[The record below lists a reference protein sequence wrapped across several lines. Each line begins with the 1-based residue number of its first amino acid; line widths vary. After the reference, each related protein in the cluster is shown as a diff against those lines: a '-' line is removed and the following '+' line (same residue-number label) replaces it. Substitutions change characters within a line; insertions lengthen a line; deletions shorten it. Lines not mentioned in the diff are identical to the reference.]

1 MIILLLNSMEFV
13 VWFVLAHLGDDWGEI
28 VEEEE
33 EECLKFLTGH
43 ASVAVAAMLGVFVVL
58 CRCDCPYSEEQKREL
73 SEACLKFLTGHAS
86 VTAAAMLGVFVVLCR
101 CDCPYS
107 EELKR
112 ELSVG
117 EIVGEDVRV
126 CIYVYVRVTFS
137 PSPSLSLSLSFS

>member
-58 CRCDCPYSEEQKREL
+58 CRCDCPYSEE
-73 SEACLKFLTGHAS
+73 
-86 VTAAAMLGVFVVLCR
+86 
-101 CDCPYS
+101 
-107 EELKR
+107 LKR